1 MQLTIIV
8 ITRNRPQMVEKCLEH
23 VMAQTYMPNEMI
35 VVDSSNDSK
44 TKELIQR
51 KFPTVCYLFLAN
63 GKNKMQVSRN
73 LGIRH
78 SHGDIIAFL
87 DDDSM
92 TDPNWAKE
100 IIYAYKN
107 DSIGGVGGLVLEP
120 HGPSEEPQNDRL
132 IGRVLPN
139 GERVTNYHL
148 NPGQI
153 IEVDLVRGCN
163 MSFRRTIINHL
174 GGFDPAY
181 TGSNAFEAGDY
192 CLRVRNAGYKVLF
205 NPKAKVLHLSAKRE
219 DIPRELTDPRSQF
232 FQARN
237 WTLWVGKNL
246 TFHPKYLLHLWC
258 GETRSVIQKQQG
270 SWGSKLV
277 ITGANLLGKIVGT
290 CAWGKWR
297 FFK

>member
-23 VMAQTYMPNEMI
+23 IHAQSCSASEII
-35 VVDSSNDSK
+35 VVDSSNDTK
-44 TKELIQR
+44 TKELIEQR
-51 KFPTVCYLFLAN
+51 FPAVCYLYLTN

-73 LGIRH
+73 LGIKH
-78 SHGDIIAFL
+78 SHSDIIAFL

-92 TDPNWAKE
+92 PDPDWAGE
-100 IIYAYKN
+100 IVRAYVD

-120 HGPSEEPQNDRL
+120 HGPLEEPQNGRH
-132 IGRVLPN
+132 IGAVLPN

-148 NPGQI
+148 NPGRV

-163 MSFRRTIINHL
+163 MSFRRSLFSHL
-174 GGFDPAY
+174 GEFDPAY

-192 CLRVRNAGYKVLF
+192 CLRVRNAGYKILF
-205 NPKAKVLHLSAKRE
+205 NPGAKVLHLSAKRE
-219 DIPRELTDPRSQF
+219 DVPRELTDPRSQF

-246 TFHPKYLLHLWC
+246 TFRPEHLSHLWIK
-258 GETRSVIQKQQG
+258 ETYRVFQKHQG
-270 SWGSKLV
+270 TLPKKIL
-277 ITGANLLGKIVGT
+277 ITGSNIIGKIVGT
-290 CAWGKWR
+290 WAWGKWR
-297 FFK
+297 LFH